1 MRNAFTVRHL
11 CMLAVAAALSGCAGW
26 RDKLNPSPTVTQT
39 REERAA
45 DAVRDFEDRRD
56 AAQLAAAI
64 ERIEQGD
71 MPRAETMLESIV
83 KRRPT
88 CVPAR
93 LRLAEILWL
102 RNDVAAE
109 THLRAALE
117 ADASHAEAHHTLGL
131 VLDATGRTDE
141 ARRHFTRATQIEP
154 ENEVYRVT
162 AESLP
167 NGTATAALASQTR

>member
-1 MRNAFTVRHL
+1 MRNAFNVRHL
-11 CMLAVAAALSGCAGW
+11 CMLAMAAALSGCAGW
-26 RDKLNPSPTVTQT
+26 REKLNPSPTVSQT

-45 DAVRDFEDRRD
+45 DAVREFEERRD

-71 MPRAETMLESIV
+71 TPRAETMLESIV

-88 CVPAR
+88 CIPAR

-102 RNDVAAE
+102 RNDIAAE

-141 ARRHFTRATQIEP
+141 ARKYFARATQIEP

-162 AESLP
+162 ADSLP
-167 NGTATAALASQTR
+167 GGAATGVLVSQSR

>member
-1 MRNAFTVRHL
+1 MRTSYGVGHL
-11 CMLAVAAALSGCAGW
+11 CLLVMAAALSGCAGW
-26 RDKLNPSPTVTQT
+26 RETLNPSPTVTQT

-45 DAVRDFEDRRD
+45 DAVKEFEDRRD

-71 MPRAETMLESIV
+71 MPRGETMLESIV

-88 CVPAR
+88 CIPAR
-93 LRLAEILWL
+93 LRLAEVLWM
-102 RNDVAAE
+102 RNDMAAE
-109 THLRAALE
+109 SHLRAALE
-117 ADASHAEAHHTLGL
+117 ADASHAEAHHALGL
-131 VLDATGRTDE
+131 LLDATGRTDE

-162 AESLP
+162 ADSLP
-167 NGTATAALASQTR
+167 GEAATGVLVSQSR